1 MQASHHPFM
10 QLLGVHVQYV
20 VPRWQRRYAWGSREI
35 DALLADLRSVGSRPD
50 DVQHYAGALL
60 TCPQPGPAGAL
71 AVHRVVDGQQRLVTV
86 SLVYA
91 RLAELLGTDGQSGEW
106 TAALIRDTR
115 LFNTGS
121 PGRPRKLRLQNGDED
136 EYAAVIGGDLPTG
149 VVGPVSAA
157 WRHLGRHVGS
167 EDVDVLL
174 RGLARLRVVSIGLG
188 SEDDPQQIFESLN
201 ATGRPL
207 TEGEKM
213 KSWLLLGLDD
223 EEQAEVYRSSWMPI
237 ERALA
242 SAYEPARLDY
252 FLRDYLRMSTGN
264 LVGIGQV
271 YEALRRHFVEERLD
285 RDRASLCRRLAVYAK
300 EYGYLLGVAPHS
312 VPAVERELR
321 HLRAF
326 GFDVHRPFSLRLLV
340 DAASAGSS
348 ADVLPGVLRLV
359 GTWVTRLWLADRPPT
374 GLNRAFSD
382 LAQLPGPALEDSWI
396 EYWREQLARLGGTKL
411 AVPGDEEVLRG
422 IRTRRA
428 YGGSAG
434 RSSLAVLAAMMEEEQ
449 PGEAPARERLTLEHI
464 LPQRLSSDWAL
475 ALSADPAEAA
485 SVHTAWSH
493 TLPNLAL
500 LSDVNNAKAGVRS
513 FEAKKAEAYTRS
525 GVAMTRAL
533 CEVDRWDVD
542 ALEARAR
549 DLGARV
555 RRIWPWKQAQ
565 SASPVAE
572 DGNLRWRLA
581 GGPWREAPT
590 AAAMVLGVVAALLD
604 RDESANAERMSGA
617 GLYTNVHRAG
627 SHTDGN
633 RPLRPIP
640 GHDAFIVWPYARD
653 YEESRMRV
661 IRYGERCGVL
671 VEVEG
676 VRAEPPSKRFWR
688 LFAREHG
695 PLPRQ
700 NDGWRGPQQVAAK
713 MRSGDE
719 VRVHIGNP
727 EWVWIYVRVSSSH
740 ADPEAAAREWVARI
754 RRNFPDQVLGD
765 NAAENVKQGWTM
777 SILKAWDASAE
788 DTWAEVGRWIVEQV
802 GRLIDVDAREGSG
815 GEAGPS
821 RTAAPAS
828 VSAVEIHGHRFPCRS
843 WRDALAVVGR
853 ELISESAAFDRLCKE
868 RPEWFRTSLPPA
880 GTVSTYLQLGEE
892 DRWVLAHG
900 TSDAVLQRIRMIVGG
915 VGLRYGNDVAVV
927 EHATTAPF
935 DVATTLP

>member
-35 DALLADLRSVGSRPD
+35 DALLADLRSVGSRSD

-60 TCPQPGPAGAL
+60 TCPEPGPAGAL

-91 RLAELLGTDGQSGEW
+91 RLAELLGPNGQSGEW

-136 EYAAVIGGDLPTG
+136 EYAGVLGGDLPAG

-157 WRHLGRHVGS
+157 WRHLGRHVGP

-213 KSWLLLGLDD
+213 KSWLLLGLGD
-223 EEQAEVYRSSWMPI
+223 EEQAEVYRSSWMLI
-237 ERALA
+237 ESALA

-271 YEALRRHFVEERLD
+271 YEALRRYFLQERLD
-285 RDRASLCRRLAVYAK
+285 RDRASLCRRLAVYAH
-300 EYGYLLGVAPHS
+300 EYGYLLGVASHPA
-312 VPAVERELR
+312 PAVERELR

-326 GFDVHRPFSLRLLV
+326 GFDVHRPFSMRLLV
-340 DAASAGSS
+340 DAAAEGASAE
-348 ADVLPGVLRLV
+348 VLPEVLRLV
-359 GTWVTRLWLADRPPT
+359 GTWLTRLWLADRPPT

-382 LAQLPGPALEDSWI
+382 LAKLSGPAVGEAWLD
-396 EYWREQLARLGGTKL
+396 YWQEQIARLGGTKL

-422 IRTRRA
+422 ICTRRA

-464 LPQRLSSDWAL
+464 LPQKLSADWTP

-485 SVHTAWSH
+485 VVHTAWSH

-513 FEAKKAEAYTRS
+513 FDAKKADVYTRS

-533 CEVDRWDVD
+533 CEFDQWDVD
-542 ALEARAR
+542 ALEGRAR
-549 DLGARV
+549 DLGDRV
-555 RRIWPWKQAQ
+555 RKIWPWKEAQ
-565 SASPVAE
+565 SASSVVE
-572 DGNLRWRLA
+572 DGTLRWRLA

-590 AAAMVLGVVAALLD
+590 AAAMVLGVVAELLD
-604 RDESANAERMSGA
+604 LDEPGNAERMSGA

-627 SHTDGN
+627 SHRDAR

-640 GHDAFIVWPYARD
+640 GHDGFVVWPYARD

-661 IRYGERCGVL
+661 IRYGERCGVV

-676 VRAEPPSKRFWR
+676 VRAEPPSKRFWQ
-688 LFAREHG
+688 LLSREYG
-695 PLPRQ
+695 LLPRQ

-765 NAAENVKQGWTM
+765 NASESIKQGWTM
-777 SILKAWDASAE
+777 SILTAWDPSAE
-788 DTWAEVGRWIVEQV
+788 DDWPEVARWIVEQV
-802 GRLIDVDAREGSG
+802 GRLIDVDEREGSG
-815 GEAGPS
+815 GEAGPNG
-821 RTAAPAS
+821 AAAAAS
-828 VSAVEIHGHRFPCRS
+828 VSAVDIHGRRIPCRS
-843 WRDALAVVGR
+843 WRDALALVVR
-853 ELISESAAFDRLCKE
+853 ELISEPAVFDRLSQK
-868 RPEWFRTSLPPA
+868 RPDWFRTGLPPA
-880 GTVSTYLQLGEE
+880 GAVSTYLQLGTE

-915 VGLRYGNDVAVV
+915 AGLRYGNDVAVV
-927 EHATTAPF
+927 GHATTEPS
-935 DVATTLP
+935 DVPKTVP